1 MKLLLRIALLLIAAV
16 AVAAVL
22 SRLRERQAA
31 GPEAGLP
38 VRPTPLPTEEAPAL
52 AAAEAD
58 DLAVVSGIGPVFR
71 SRLAEAGITTFARL
85 AAADPAAVVDAT
97 GVTPRRA
104 ADWIAQATA
113 LAGR

>member
-38 VRPTPLPTEEAPAL
+38 GRPPPVPAGEAPAP
-52 AAAEAD
+52 APEAD

-71 SRLAEAGITTFARL
+71 ARLVEAGITTFARL
-85 AAADPAAVVDAT
+85 AAADPAAVADAT

-113 LAGR
+113 LVGR

>member
-1 MKLLLRIALLLIAAV
+1 MKILLRIALVLIALA
-16 AVAAVL
+16 AVAAVV
-22 SRLRERQAA
+22 SRLCRREPVV
-31 GPEAGLP
+31 PEAGLP
-38 VRPTPLPTEEAPAL
+38 GRPAPARP
-52 AAAEAD
+52 APVEAD
-58 DLAVVSGIGPVFR
+58 DLAAVSGIGPVFR

-104 ADWIAQATA
+104 ADWIAQAAT